1 MTRTGGRRRT
11 VLLTGASGVVGQAV
25 LAEAPGHPV
34 RVISM
39 ARPGG
44 TAVPDTAGQVVG
56 ADLAE
61 PRFGLDDESYR
72 ALASD
77 VDTVIHSA
85 GLTEWGLPDERYEPV
100 NVDGT
105 RRVIEFAEL
114 SGATVHFMSTAF
126 VAALFA
132 NAPYR
137 LSDTNVTTNYVRSK
151 LRSEQ
156 LLRDSGVPH
165 TVFRPTNLIGD
176 SLTGWTS
183 RGQIVQLMSDWIC
196 RGRAPFVPVHE
207 GNRIDIVPQ
216 DLLAKAVLKAVELG
230 DDSGA
235 FWVTYGDEA
244 MDMESTIAVCA
255 KHAAN
260 LGRPLPPLPVIDP
273 DGLDPEELRRLP
285 PLARSYLS
293 VLRDV
298 SEVTRCSG
306 GVLPTSMPELR
317 ERYGIPY
324 VQDSDA
330 YLRTLEYASDNLG
343 QRAGKDAA

>member
-1 MTRTGGRRRT
+1 MSERRT
-11 VLLTGASGVVGQAV
+11 VLLTGASGVVGRAILQ
-25 LAEAPGHPV
+25 EMPGRPI
-34 RVISM
+34 RLISM

-44 TAVPDTAGQVVG
+44 VALPAGTEHVLD

-61 PRFGLDDESYR
+61 PRFGLDEDSYR
-72 ALASD
+72 ALVRD

-85 GLTEWGLPDERYEPV
+85 GLTEWGLPDERYKPV

-126 VAALFA
+126 VAALSA
-132 NAPYR
+132 NAPYK

-156 LLRDSGVPH
+156 LLRDSGLPH

-176 SLTGWTS
+176 SRTGWTS

-196 RGRAPFVPVHE
+196 RGRAPFIPVHE

-216 DLLAKAVLKAVELG
+216 DLLAKAVLAAVELG
-230 DDSGA
+230 DTSGE

-244 MDMESTIAVCA
+244 MDMEAAIDVCA
-255 KHAAN
+255 KHAAG
-260 LGRPLPPLPVIDP
+260 LGRTLTPPPVTDP
-273 DGLDPEELRRLP
+273 DALDPEELRRLP

-298 SEVTRCSG
+298 SEVTRCGG

-317 ERYGIPY
+317 ERYQVPF
-324 VQDSDA
+324 VHDTDA
-330 YLRTLEYASDNLG
+330 YQRTLEYASAHLS
-343 QRAGKDAA
+343 

>member
-1 MTRTGGRRRT
+1 MSERRT
-11 VLLTGASGVVGQAV
+11 VLLTGASGVVGRAI
-25 LAEAPGHPV
+25 LREAPGRPV
-34 RVISM
+34 RLVPM
-39 ARPGG
+39 ARQGG
-44 TAVPDTAGQVVG
+44 ATLPADAGQVLD

-61 PRFGLDDESYR
+61 PRFGLDEESYL
-72 ALASD
+72 ALARD

-85 GLTEWGLPDERYEPV
+85 GLTEWGLPDERYKPV

-114 SGATVHFMSTAF
+114 SGASVHFISTAF
-126 VAALFA
+126 VAALA
-132 NAPYR
+132 ASAPHR

-156 LLRDSGVPH
+156 LLRDSGLPH

-176 SLTGWTS
+176 SATGWTS

-196 RGRAPFVPVHE
+196 RGRAPFIPVHQ

-216 DLLAKAVLKAVELG
+216 DLLAKAVLRAVELG
-230 DDSGA
+230 EESGE
-235 FWVTYGDEA
+235 FWVTYGGAA
-244 MDMESTIAVCA
+244 MDMEAAIEVCV
-255 KHAAN
+255 KHAAG
-260 LGRPLPPLPVIDP
+260 LGRTFTPPKVVEP
-273 DGLDPEELRRLP
+273 DDLDPEELRRLP
-285 PLARSYLS
+285 PPARSYLS

-317 ERYGIPY
+317 ERYAVPH
-324 VQDSDA
+324 VQDTDA
-330 YLRTLEYASDNLG
+330 YRRTLEYASAHLG
-343 QRAGKDAA
+343 

>member
-1 MTRTGGRRRT
+1 MTEPACT

-25 LAEAPGHPV
+25 LREAPGRPV
-34 RVISM
+34 RIVSM

-44 TAVPDTAGQVVG
+44 TALPPGHDEVLG
-56 ADLAE
+56 ADLTR
-61 PRFGLDDESYR
+61 PRFGLDEDSYA
-72 ALASD
+72 ALARD

-85 GLTEWGLPDERYEPV
+85 GLTEWGLPYERYKPA

-105 RRVIEFAEL
+105 RRVIEFAEHAC
-114 SGATVHFMSTAF
+114 ATVHFMSTAF
-126 VAALFA
+126 VAALFTD
-132 NAPYR
+132 APHQ
-137 LSDTNVTTNYVRSK
+137 LSDTNVTMNYVRSK

-156 LLRDSGVPH
+156 MLRDSGVRY

-176 SLTGWTS
+176 SATGWTS

-196 RGRAPFVPVHE
+196 RGRAPFIPVHQ

-216 DLLAKAVLKAVELG
+216 DLLAKAVLRAVELG
-230 DDSGA
+230 DDGGS

-244 MDMESTIAVCA
+244 MDMERAVEMCV
-255 KHAAN
+255 KHASA
-260 LGRPLPPLPVIDP
+260 LGRTLGPIPVTDP
-273 DGLDPEELRRLP
+273 DALDPEALLRLP

-317 ERYGIPY
+317 ARYDVPHI
-324 VQDSDA
+324 QDTDA
-330 YLRTLEYASDNLG
+330 YLRTLEYASAHLS
-343 QRAGKDAA
+343 